1 MLQQAPYTETWCDAE
16 NSKRQL
22 GKDVKYKMLVSAIKQ
37 ETGEEV
43 AQLVSESFTVGPPS
57 TSTHAYT
64 STYARKPCLDLDWP
78 SHKRRAFA
86 GPLQGLCRA
95 FAGPLDGVW
104 ALSAHTACWG
114 CASQHTL
121 WIGHRCMHDNVPVS
135 FTQHASS
142 NCRVLCKVF
151 EEVSQG
157 LGHTVYTSR
166 LLFNSKHKQLA

>member
-16 NSKRQL
+16 NSKTQL

-95 FAGPLDGVW
+95 SGWRLGFECTYCMLGLRIT
-104 ALSAHTACWG
+104 AHTVDW
-114 CASQHTL
+114 TPL
-121 WIGHRCMHDNVPVS
+121 
-135 FTQHASS
+135 HA
-142 NCRVLCKVF
+142 R
-151 EEVSQG
+151 
-157 LGHTVYTSR
+157 
-166 LLFNSKHKQLA
+166 